1 MKAKKT
7 SMKVIEGGKSL
18 PSPKP
23 DEKAEEQKSSEV
35 AWPHIVGGKAHPQS
49 VSNVLFWLEQRGVV
63 ARYDEF
69 SHQALVTI
77 PPSAPETL
85 SDIHLNKIL
94 AEMHVAECFTSTT
107 TVKHGIENLAY
118 ANRFHPVRDYLNG
131 LPKWDRK
138 ERLGSVLIKYLGAA
152 DTQLNRAIGK
162 AWMCAAVRRIQQ
174 PGVKFD
180 QVLVLRGDQGVGKST
195 FFRMLASETWHNDN
209 INIGA
214 TSKEVIENASG
225 AWIVEHAELSD
236 MGNRDIER
244 VKQFASTQVD
254 RARTAYEKTAKTVPR
269 QFVCAAT
276 VNKDKFLRDDTGNR
290 RFWIV
295 EVKKLDAKALKQ
307 DRDQLWA
314 ESVHLLAAGEPI
326 NIPEELWPAAAE
338 VNEAHQVEDPI
349 AEQVVAVL
357 QEIQATAV
365 KQRASADGIVILAH
379 DLASAIGITDV
390 TKQGGKVGQSIAAG
404 ARAAGWKSSR
414 SAAGSIKSGQR
425 HYRTTAPEIGKRPA
439 RFAFNEFAGKL
450 KLHDEDR
457 QSASAMSRA
466 GLSPKALMTS
476 FQGKGAMAVRQT
488 ELI

>member
-1 MKAKKT
+1 MKSTKQ

-23 DEKAEEQKSSEV
+23 DEKAEGPLSSDV
-35 AWPHIVGGKAHPQS
+35 TWPHMVGGKAHPQS
-49 VSNVLFWLEQRGVV
+49 VPNVLFWLEHRGVT

-69 SHQALVTI
+69 SHRALVTI
-77 PPSAPETL
+77 PPSAPEAL
-85 SDIHLNKIL
+85 SDIHLNKIMT
-94 AEMHVAECFTSTT
+94 EMHVAGCFTSTT

-131 LPKWDRK
+131 LPKWDRR
-138 ERLGSVLIKYLGAA
+138 ERLGSVLITYLGAA
-152 DTQLNRAIGK
+152 DTPLNRAIGK
-162 AWMCAAVRRIQQ
+162 AWMCAAVRRIQE

-180 QVLVLRGDQGVGKST
+180 QVLVLRGDQGVGKSA
-195 FFRMLASETWHNDN
+195 FFRMLASEAWHNDN

-244 VKQFASTQVD
+244 IKQFASTQVD

-295 EVKKLDAKALKQ
+295 EVKKLDTKALKQ

-314 ESVHLLAAGEPI
+314 EAVHLLAAGEPI
-326 NIPEELWPAAAE
+326 NIPAELWPAAAQ
-338 VNEAHQVEDPI
+338 VNEAHQVDDPI
-349 AEQVVAVL
+349 AEKVASVL
-357 QEIQATAV
+357 QDIEATA
-365 KQRASADGIVILAH
+365 KSKRAHTDGIVILAQ
-379 DLASAIGITDV
+379 DLAAAIGIPDV

-404 ARAAGWKSSR
+404 AKAAGWQASR
-414 SAAGSIKSGQR
+414 NSVAGLLKSGQR
-425 HYRTTAPEIGKRPA
+425 HYRTTSPKIGKRPT
-439 RFAFNEFAGKL
+439 RFAFNEYTAKLELRRDHETMPLVTDFGGAIGKA
-450 KLHDEDR
+450 ER
-457 QSASAMSRA
+457 QS
-466 GLSPKALMTS
+466 GL
-476 FQGKGAMAVRQT
+476 
-488 ELI
+488 I